1 MSDTALL
8 KRIKALTIFR
18 AFFVTLLLG
27 SFFAFNIGYYK
38 FPYPHAIIYLI
49 VTLYL
54 LTILYALLL
63 NRIQNLTALAYT
75 QLSLDVLSEIFLIF
89 VTGGI
94 GSWFSSIMFLTVMA
108 SAIVLNKKAAYLIAT
123 LCSILYGFMIDLQ
136 FYQIIPLPYDTM
148 VKEKDFLYNIF
159 SHISALYLTAYLTG
173 HLSSGLEKTSRTLK
187 EKVSDLEDLTLFNR
201 ELIESLPS
209 GLLTTDPSGRVLVF
223 NKSAENITGTSRS
236 EAIGQHLTYIFPF
249 LSYPIEKERMEGAIT
264 CNKTAKVIGL
274 ASSEIMDSEGRK
286 TGNICVFQD
295 ITQIKN
301 LEAELKHKERLAVMG
316 EFSTN
321 IAHEIRNPLASMKSS
336 IELLKEGT
344 ITKEHSERLMDIV
357 ISEMDRLNK
366 TITDL
371 LIYTK
376 PRPIRITRFDL
387 HKVLDETVEL
397 LKNSIENTDNIT
409 ITCNI
414 KEGNEIAGDPG
425 KLRQVFLNL
434 GMNAIESMPG
444 GGRLTISTIQHDG
457 TISILFEDTG
467 IGIPKENLEHIF
479 YPFFTT
485 REKGT
490 GLGLPIAYR
499 IIEEHNG
506 KITVNSVPGHGT
518 TFEILLPVTPSFS
531 LYLEREAQRR

>member
-1 MSDTALL
+1 MSDPAFL
-8 KRIKALTIFR
+8 KRLKALTIFR

-27 SFFAFNIGYYK
+27 SFFIFNIGYYK
-38 FPYPHAIIYLI
+38 FPYPNAIIYLI
-49 VTLYL
+49 IALYL
-54 LTILYALLL
+54 LTISYALLL
-63 NRIQNLTALAYT
+63 NRIKNLTVFAYT

-123 LCSILYGFMIDLQ
+123 LCSILYGLMIDLQ
-136 FYQIIPLPYDTM
+136 FYQIMPLPYDAII
-148 VKEKDFLYNIF
+148 KEKDFLYNIF

-173 HLSSGLEKTSRTLK
+173 QLSSGLEKTSRTLK

-209 GLLTTDPSGRVLVF
+209 GLLTTDPSGRILVF
-223 NKSAENITGTSRS
+223 NKAAENITGANRS
-236 EAIGQHLTYIFPF
+236 VTVGQHITDIFPF
-249 LSYPIEKERMEGAIT
+249 LPYPMEKERVEGT
-264 CNKTAKVIGL
+264 LVHDKLTKVIGL
-274 ASSEIMDSEGRK
+274 ATSEIIDNEGQK
-286 TGNICVFQD
+286 TGNIYVFQD

-301 LEAELKHKERLAVMG
+301 LEAELKQKERLAVLG
-316 EFSTN
+316 EFSAN

-344 ITKEHSERLMDIV
+344 ITKKQSDRLMDII

-366 TITDL
+366 IITDL

-376 PRPIRITRFDL
+376 PRPIKIARFDL
-387 HKVLDETVEL
+387 HKVLGETIDL
-397 LKNSIENTDNIT
+397 LKNSAENTSNIT
-409 ITCNI
+409 ITSDL
-414 KEGNEIAGDPG
+414 KGGREISGDPD

-434 GMNAIESMPG
+434 AKNAIESMPDG
-444 GGRLTISTIQHDG
+444 GELTIRTIEHEEA
-457 TISILFEDTG
+457 ISVLFEDTG
-467 IGIPKENLEHIF
+467 LGIPPENLKDIF

-485 REKGT
+485 RDKGT

-506 KITVNSVPGHGT
+506 KIKVSSVPGQGT
-518 TFEILLPVTPSFS
+518 TFEIVLPVNPSS
-531 LYLEREAQRR
+531 LLSPERETYRK

>member
-1 MSDTALL
+1 MSDPALL

-38 FPYPHAIIYLI
+38 LPYPHAIIYLI
-49 VTLYL
+49 IALYL
-54 LTILYALLL
+54 LTILYALLIK
-63 NRIQNLTALAYT
+63 RIKNLTAFAYT
-75 QLSLDVLSEIFLIF
+75 QLSLDALSEIFLIF
-89 VTGGI
+89 ATGGI

-108 SAIVLNKKAAYLIAT
+108 SAIVLNKKAAYLVAT

-136 FYQIIPLPYDTM
+136 FYQIIPLPYDTL

-209 GLLTTDPSGRVLVF
+209 GLLTTDPSGRILVF
-223 NKSAENITGTSRS
+223 NKAAENITGTSRS
-236 EAIGQHLTYIFPF
+236 AAAGRHITDLFPF
-249 LSYPIEKERMEGAIT
+249 MSYPIEKDRVEGTISL
-264 CNKTAKVIGL
+264 NKLTKVIGL
-274 ASSEIMDSEGRK
+274 VTSEIIDSEGRK

-336 IELLKEGT
+336 IELLKEGR
-344 ITKEHSERLMDIV
+344 ITKEHSTRLMDIV

-376 PRPIRITRFDL
+376 PRPVRITRFDL
-387 HKVLDETVEL
+387 HKELDQTIEL
-397 LKNSIENTDNIT
+397 LKNSSENTNNIT
-409 ITCNI
+409 IASDI
-414 KEGNEIAGDPG
+414 KGEAEISGDSD

-434 GMNAIESMPG
+434 GMNAIESMPDG
-444 GGRLTISTIQHDG
+444 GELTIRTIQHEG

-467 IGIPKENLEHIF
+467 IGIPKENLKDIF

-485 REKGT
+485 RDKGT

-506 KITVNSVPGHGT
+506 KMTVNSVPGHGT
-518 TFEILLPVTPSFS
+518 TFEILLPVTPSFAF
-531 LYLEREAQRR
+531 YLEQED